1 MVNAAECLPTEVSD
15 PVAAALLVPSDTG
28 ASGSECV
35 HRRQVLSAAI
45 AFIIAEMLW
54 PADFTCEICEVP
66 SCLPPGPVAF
76 RYGAVLD
83 GAVRCRPRSA
93 GRACIAMYATI
104 MMCAHLVVE
113 TTTMSFG

>member
-1 MVNAAECLPTEVSD
+1 MVKAAECPPTEVSD
-15 PVAAALLVPSDTG
+15 PLAAALLVPSDTG
-28 ASGSECV
+28 ASGSECA

-45 AFIIAEMLW
+45 ALIIAEMLW

-76 RYGAVLD
+76 LSGAVLD

-93 GRACIAMYATI
+93 GHACTAMYATT
-104 MMCAHLVVE
+104 MMCARLVVE
-113 TTTMSFG
+113 TTPMSSG